1 MLVAEVRY
9 VGRQRRHS
17 RRGPSDERYSWQ
29 RRTSGVPD
37 KTVEVENV
45 EDALYF
51 DESDVFEVEWSPL
64 GRIAKATESPVTD
77 AQAALNQIGYREKQ
91 RIAKALGLNAGGTE
105 DELEERIEPEI
116 ETLQE
121 QMENN
126 P

>member
-77 AQAALNQIGYREKQ
+77 AQAALKQIGYREKQ
-91 RIAKALGLNAGGTE
+91 RIAKAFGLNAGGTE
-105 DELEERIEPEI
+105 SELEERIEPEI